1 VCDGYAEARE
11 AKEQARKDP
20 SRNRWERLC
29 PESFRIIQGIATAMN
44 ITTNSGDGQRSRHR
58 SCVEKLRESAP
69 LVTVVSIRAVPSEA
83 KHKLVLI
90 VTVCYQGVAG
100 FCVPSQ
106 PVSAT
111 TSNKR

>member
-1 VCDGYAEARE
+1 
-11 AKEQARKDP
+11 
-20 SRNRWERLC
+20 
-29 PESFRIIQGIATAMN
+29 MN
-44 ITTNSGDGQRSRHR
+44 ITTNSGDGQRSHHR
-58 SCVEKLRESAP
+58 SCAEKLRESAP

-83 KHKLVLI
+83 EHKLVLV
-90 VTVCYQGVAG
+90 VTVFYQDVAG

>member
-1 VCDGYAEARE
+1 MTDARE
-11 AKEQARKDP
+11 PAKPR
-20 SRNRWERLC
+20 SRRAGIRAGTVG
-29 PESFRIIQGIATAMN
+29 SAYVQSHFASIRGIATAMN

-58 SCVEKLRESAP
+58 SSVEKLRESAP
-69 LVTVVSIRAVPSEA
+69 LVTVASIRAVPSEA
-83 KHKLVLI
+83 KHKLVLV

-111 TSNKR
+111 TNNKR